1 MHPPLALSTLAHP
14 SRVRFAISRCGALL
28 LALFAAGV
36 SAADWAQFRGPQGSA
51 VSPESIAPGPQ
62 VAVAWEVE
70 LPGRGLSSPIVVGD
84 KVFVTCSSG
93 PDQANLHVF
102 CFRAADGK
110 KLWER
115 VMKATGRTM
124 AHNKTSVAA
133 PTPCSDGERVFAL
146 YSSNDLFAFDLVGN
160 LLWLR
165 GLTYDYANASNSL
178 GMSSSPVVIGDTL
191 VVQAENDSESLAV
204 GINVTTGKNRWKKER
219 PKAANWTSAVVFK
232 GAVALQSS
240 KGLTGVNPS
249 TGEIVWDYTDGAAT
263 IPSSAVTQDAIY
275 VPSNGVTALVPEKG
289 AVSQLWRASGLK
301 PGTGSPLVLGDSIY
315 VLNGAGVLV
324 KGSLSNGDEAWKL
337 RLKGPFSGSPVA
349 AGKYI
354 YIASERGDFQ
364 VVDTTA
370 EEGAVVHTVELKDT
384 ILCTPAISS
393 GAVYVRSDKKLWK
406 LQ

>member
-1 MHPPLALSTLAHP
+1 MKTTLT
-14 SRVRFAISRCGALL
+14 LL
-28 LALFAAGV
+28 LSFVILHSSFAP
-36 SAADWAQFRGPQGSA
+36 AADWPQFRGPNASA
-51 VSPESIAPGPQ
+51 VSTEAAVPGPK
-62 VAVAWEVE
+62 VAIDWSVD

-84 KVFVTCSSG
+84 KVFITCSSG
-93 PDQANLHVF
+93 TDQSNLHVF
-102 CFRAADGK
+102 CFSAADGK

-146 YSSNDLFAFDLVGN
+146 YSSNDLFAFDLAGN

-165 GLTYDYANASNSL
+165 GLTYDYSNASNSL
-178 GMSSSPVVIGDTL
+178 GMSSSPVVVGDTL
-191 VVQAENDSESLAV
+191 VVQSENDSESIAV
-204 GINVTTGKNRWKKER
+204 GIDVASGKNRWKKER

-240 KGLTGVNPS
+240 KGLTGLNPK
-249 TGEIVWDYTDGAAT
+249 TGEIEWDYTDGAAT
-263 IPSSAVTQDAIY
+263 IPSSAVTENAIY
-275 VPSNGVTALVPEKG
+275 VPSNGVTALSPEKG
-289 AVSQLWRASGLK
+289 AASQLWRASGLK

-324 KGSLSNGDEAWKL
+324 KGSLNNGDEAWKL

-349 AGKYI
+349 AGQFI
-354 YIASERGDFQ
+354 YIVSERGDFQ

-370 EEGAVVHTVELKDT
+370 KEGEVIHSVELKDT
-384 ILCTPAISS
+384 LLCTPAISN

-406 LQ
+406 LK

>member
-1 MHPPLALSTLAHP
+1 MKPTLTLLSSFVILHSSFCA
-14 SRVRFAISRCGALL
+14 
-28 LALFAAGV
+28 
-36 SAADWAQFRGPQGSA
+36 AADWPQFRGPNASA
-51 VSPESIAPGPQ
+51 VSTETAVPGPK
-62 VAVAWEVE
+62 VAIDWSVD

-84 KVFVTCSSG
+84 KVFITCSSG
-93 PDQANLHVF
+93 TDQSNLHVF
-102 CFRAADGK
+102 CFSAADGK

-146 YSSNDLFAFDLVGN
+146 YSSNDLFAFDLAGH

-165 GLTYDYANASNSL
+165 GLTYDYSNASNSL
-178 GMSSSPVVIGDTL
+178 GMSSSPVVVGDTL
-191 VVQAENDSESLAV
+191 VVQSENDSESIAV
-204 GINVTTGKNRWKKER
+204 GIDVATGKNRWKKER
-219 PKAANWTSAVVFK
+219 PKAANWTSAVLFK

-240 KGLTGVNPS
+240 KGLTGVNPK
-249 TGEIVWDYTDGAAT
+249 TGEIEWDYTDGAAT
-263 IPSSAVTQDAIY
+263 IPSSAVTENAIY
-275 VPSNGVTALVPEKG
+275 VPSNGVTALAPEKG
-289 AVSQLWRASGLK
+289 AASQLWRASGLK

-349 AGKYI
+349 AGQFI
-354 YIASERGDFQ
+354 YIVSERGDFQ

-370 EEGAVVHTVELKDT
+370 KEGEVIHSVELKDT
-384 ILCTPAISS
+384 LLCTPAISN

-406 LQ
+406 LK

>member
-1 MHPPLALSTLAHP
+1 MSRSLFLS
-14 SRVRFAISRCGALL
+14 ALL
-28 LALFAAGV
+28 LSSPAFHAA
-36 SAADWAQFRGPQGSA
+36 SWAADWPQFRGPNASA
-51 VSPESIAPGPQ
+51 VSTEAAPGPK
-62 VAVAWEVE
+62 VAVDWSVD
-70 LPGRGLSSPIVVGD
+70 LPGRGLSSPIIVGD
-84 KVFVTCSSG
+84 KLFLTCASG

-102 CFRAADGK
+102 CFSTVDGK

-133 PTPCSDGERVFAL
+133 ATPCSDGERVFAL

-178 GMSSSPVVIGDTL
+178 GMSSSPVVVGDTL
-191 VVQAENDSESLAV
+191 VVQSENDSESLAV
-204 GINVTTGKNRWKKER
+204 GIDVVTGKNRWKKER

-232 GAVALQSS
+232 DTVALQSS
-240 KGLTGVNPS
+240 KGLTGVNPK

-263 IPSSAVTQDAIY
+263 IPSSAVTENAIY

-289 AVSQLWRASGLK
+289 SASQLWRAGGLK
-301 PGTGSPLVLGDSIY
+301 PGTGSPLVIGDSIY
-315 VLNGAGVLV
+315 VLNGTGVLI
-324 KGSLSNGDEAWKL
+324 KASIANGDEAWKL
-337 RLKGPFSGSPVA
+337 RLKGPFSGSPIA

-354 YIASERGDFQ
+354 YIVSERGDFQ

-370 EEGAVVHTVELKDT
+370 KEGEVVHTVELKDT
-384 ILCTPAISS
+384 LLSTPALS
-393 GAVYVRSDKKLWK
+393 GGALFVRSDKKLWK
-406 LQ
+406 LK